1 MSYKQF
7 LFKKFKHL
15 KFLTVNGLCELK
27 LKLLVMI
34 NNAIKRAEYKLEQ
47 HRSMGTSST
56 LSIIEVAQL
65 MDIVKKGESMKKSPN
80 ESLFFSFSMN

>member
-7 LFKKFKHL
+7 LVKKCNHL